1 MENTMNLKKAIVE
14 EFLNKFLTDNLDT
27 NSISFFGGT
36 NLKNENSL
44 DKVRVYLNKQDV
56 TKVNELCN
64 SSDVLVFD
72 FYFSTLSIL
81 LSNYEENFSFLSSA
95 NQFDSLQNEKELFVL
110 KPVIDHYQSFK
121 SIFSSHKGDIL
132 KAIDHTFDLDI
143 FKDSFLN
150 FEDFQKKVHFG
161 IVINNESQ
169 EVASAVKTIF
179 NFSLD
184 AQAPYLEIS
193 IKGEMYDTQLLTLFG
208 ENFNKLLNEILQ
220 NTNAIVK
227 EIEFR
232 GDTELSFLNEV
243 NKSKAYFSLD
253 NNIVDLLNE
262 QCKKQ
267 QDKTAIISG
276 LETITYSG
284 LYKQTNKIARYILE
298 EYEAKRDDLF
308 GVMLSR
314 SINMVKGILSVWKAG
329 SAYVPMAT
337 NLSDEALL
345 HIIENSNLKAV
356 ITDDPKVRE
365 QLNRLKTKVS
375 ILDLNEIDSKISAL
389 SEAVPEVDIDLSDLA
404 YVIYTSGS
412 TGKPK
417 GAMIEHFGMLNHIGA
432 KITEITIDNNSIV
445 AQNAPHTFDI
455 SVWQFF
461 APLVAGGTSII
472 YDDERVLNVNQFV
485 DKIAVDQV
493 TVLELVPSY
502 LLEMLN
508 YMESESK
515 TVLVLNSVI
524 LNAETLTK
532 AMVKRWLDLYP
543 NIPIINTYGA
553 TEVSDDISH
562 IFMSQV
568 PGNYSVPVMKDPIQ
582 NCEVHIVDQNM
593 QRVPIGIKG
602 EILLAGPCV
611 GRGYFNDE
619 KRTKEAFLKGPMI
632 GITTSERIYK
642 TGDLGRFMPDGTMEF
657 IGRNDNQV
665 KILGHRIELDA
676 IENIANEIEQI
687 KNAKAIAYTDKQ
699 IIALYYLSENEIDK
713 AVIEAQLLKK
723 LPKYMIPAAYIHLQ
737 SFPLTK
743 NGKIDKKRL
752 PLISEQDLVKKEYVA
767 PRNEVEEQL
776 VEIWQEVL
784 AIEKIGIND
793 NFFELGGHS
802 LLAFQVFNRINKK
815 LGKSVPLKIF
825 FENPTIQDLSSH
837 LKELT
842 YTAIPLAEPASSYPV
857 TTSQR
862 RFWILNQLEGAA
874 LAYNMPTAVKFTGTI
889 DVPKFEE
896 SFRKLIERHEAL
908 RTYFDTN
915 EDGEVRQY
923 IIPTE
928 ELKFSIEEEDFSN
941 EPDQETL
948 IFDYFRNKNAAPFSL
963 DQAPLLRA
971 SMIRLDQDSHVF
983 FLSMHHIIGD
993 GWSMK
998 LMISE
1003 IVQIYNALV
1012 QGKEINLPDL
1022 KIQYKD
1028 YAVWLNAEVKTQEL
1042 KASEHYW
1049 LEQFSGDLPV
1059 LDLPGYKARP
1069 LVQTYNGDNVYDKFS
1084 KPVLDK
1090 IKAFSKSHD
1099 ATLFMTL
1106 MTAIKVLLYK
1116 YSNQTDIISGTSIA
1130 GREHP
1135 DLENQI
1141 GLFLNLLPI
1150 RTKIDKKESFAALL
1164 KKEKQILLEAY
1175 EHQSYPFDELV
1186 EKLNIKRDRS
1196 RSVLFDVMIDLQNQD
1211 QLTNL
1216 ENKDSLKDLEVEGYG
1231 IEGKTSKF
1239 DIEFTFI
1246 EAIDGLSLNISYNT
1260 DIYTKDQMTAI
1271 YSHLE
1276 HIFTQAFDNPAI
1288 LIQEIDCLSEKE
1300 KSKLLGFN
1308 AATMVA
1314 PIEKTFV
1321 QLFEDQVALTPD
1333 AVAVVFDGGTLTYK
1347 ELDHLSAQLSHTLRT
1362 EFDIAKGNTV
1372 GVQLNHSKWSIVS
1385 ILGILKS
1392 GAVYI
1397 PIDSELPD
1405 NRKAFIIED
1414 TALNL
1419 LITETSFIFEL
1430 DFYEGNILSIDVEF
1444 APVEDFN
1451 EDKIDVAL
1459 NDVAYIIYTSG
1470 STGLPKGVTIAH
1482 RSLSNYLVWAK
1493 NHYLKENLTNTNFG
1507 LFTSL
1512 SFDLTITSLFLPLI
1526 SGGNL
1531 TVFDS
1536 TSQISNVLAKY
1547 LKSEISGIKLT
1558 PAHINVLGNL
1568 DISSNTIEVAIVGG
1582 EELRQEHVAILKKIN
1597 PSIRIYNEY
1606 GPTEATVGCIVYE
1619 VNAIGAPILIGKPIW
1634 NTSIYILDE
1643 SDNLQIEGAIG
1654 EIFIG
1659 GAGLAK
1665 GYLNRPDLTAEKF
1678 PESKFNKG
1686 ERIYKTGD
1694 LGKWLPDGTIDYKGR
1709 IDDQVKVRG
1718 YRIELGE
1725 IETHILKY
1733 SETLQQVVVLIKEV
1747 NQEKTIIAYYV
1758 AGGEINKAQLRTYLL
1773 SNIPEYMVPSFFVEL
1788 QNIPL
1793 TSNGKIDK
1801 KALPNLTG
1809 DDIIKKEYVA
1819 PTNETEREI
1828 VEIWQEVLGIDEIGI
1843 TDNFFELGGHSI
1855 IGIKIVAEIQKK
1867 HNVKID
1873 LVNLFRE
1880 PTVQGLAEKIV
1891 NEIWYNNDVIEDEVT
1906 DKITI

>member
-1 MENTMNLKKAIVE
+1 MNLKKAIVE
-14 EFLNKFLTDNLDT
+14 EFLNKFLTDNLNT

-36 NLKNENSL
+36 NLKNENSM

-64 SSDVLVFD
+64 RSDILVFD

-81 LSNYEENFSFLSSA
+81 LSNYEENFSFLSAA
-95 NQFDSLQNEKELFVL
+95 NQFDSLENERELFVL
-110 KPVIDHYQSFK
+110 KPVIDKNQSFK
-121 SIFSSHKGDIL
+121 SVFSSHKQDIL

-161 IVINNESQ
+161 IVINNQSH
-169 EVASAVKTIF
+169 EVASAAKTIF
-179 NFSLD
+179 NFNLD
-184 AQAPYLEIS
+184 SEVSYLEIS
-193 IKGEMYDTQLLTLFG
+193 IKGEMYDKQLLTLFG
-208 ENFNKLLNEILQ
+208 ENFNKLLNGILQ
-220 NTNAIVK
+220 NTNKIVK

-243 NKSKAYFSLD
+243 NKPKAYFSLD
-253 NNIVDLLNE
+253 NNIVDLLNQ
-262 QCKKQ
+262 QCQKQ
-267 QDKTAIISG
+267 NDKTAIRSG
-276 LETITYSG
+276 LETITYLS
-284 LYKQTNKIARYILE
+284 LYGQTNKIARYILE
-298 EYEAKRDDLF
+298 EYGAKRDDLF

-314 SINMVKGILSVWKAG
+314 SINMVKGILSVWKAA
-329 SAYVPMAT
+329 SAYVPIAT

-356 ITDDPKVRE
+356 ITDDVKVIE
-365 QLNRLKTKVS
+365 QLNRLATKVS
-375 ILDLNEIDSKISAL
+375 ILNLNEIDSKISNFSDASL
-389 SEAVPEVDIDLSDLA
+389 EIDIDLSDLA

-432 KITEITIDNNSIV
+432 KITEIAIDSNSIV

-472 YDDERVLNVNQFV
+472 YDDELVLNVNQFV
-485 DKIAVDQV
+485 DNIAVDQV

-502 LLEMLN
+502 LLEILN
-508 YMESESK
+508 YIENENK
-515 TVLVLNSVI
+515 IKLVLNSVI

-562 IFMSQV
+562 VFMSQV
-568 PGNYSVPVMKDPIQ
+568 PGNYSVPVMKDSIQ

-593 QRVPIGIKG
+593 QRVPIGVKG
-602 EILLAGPCV
+602 QILLAGPCV
-611 GRGYFNDE
+611 GRGYFNDK
-619 KRTKEAFLKGPMI
+619 KRTKDAFLKGPMI
-632 GITTSERIYK
+632 GITSSERIYK

-676 IENIANEIEQI
+676 IENIANEIRQV

-713 AVIEAQLLKK
+713 KIIEEQLLKK
-723 LPKYMIPAAYIHLQ
+723 LPKYMIPAAYIHMQ
-737 SFPLTK
+737 NFPLTK
-743 NGKIDKKRL
+743 NGKIDKKLL
-752 PLISEQDLVKKEYVA
+752 PLISEQDLVKNDYVSS
-767 PRNEVEEQL
+767 RNEIEEQL

-837 LKELT
+837 LKEVT

-862 RFWILNQLEGAA
+862 RFWILNQLEGAS
-874 LAYNMPTAVKFTGTI
+874 LAYNMPTAVKLNGTI
-889 DVPKFEE
+889 DVPIFEE
-896 SFRKLIERHEAL
+896 SFKILIERHEAL
-908 RTYFDTN
+908 RTYYDTN
-915 EDGEVRQY
+915 EEGEVRQY
-923 IIPTE
+923 IIPTA
-928 ELKFSIEEEDFSN
+928 ELKFSIEEKDFSN
-941 EPDQETL
+941 EPDQEIL
-948 IFDYFRNKNAAPFSL
+948 IVDYFKNKNAIPFSL
-963 DQAPLLRA
+963 DQCPLLRA
-971 SMIRLDQDSHVF
+971 SMVRLDKDSHVF

-998 LMISE
+998 LMVSE
-1003 IVQIYNALV
+1003 IVQIYNSLV

-1028 YAVWLNAEVKTQEL
+1028 YAVWVNAEIKTQEL
-1042 KASEHYW
+1042 KTSEQYW

-1059 LDLPGYKARP
+1059 LDLPGYKVRP
-1069 LVQTYNGDNVYDKFS
+1069 LIQTYNGESVHDRFS
-1084 KPVLDK
+1084 KKMLDK
-1090 IKAFSKSHD
+1090 IKSFSKSHD
-1099 ATLFMTL
+1099 VTMFMTL
-1106 MTAIKVLLYK
+1106 VTAIKVLLYK

-1135 DLENQI
+1135 DLESQI

-1150 RTKIDKKESFAALL
+1150 RTIIDKKESFTALL
-1164 KKEKQILLEAY
+1164 KKEKQILLQAY

-1196 RSVLFDVMIDLQNQD
+1196 RSVLFDIMIDLQNQD
-1211 QLTNL
+1211 QLANL
-1216 ENKDSLKDLEVEGYG
+1216 ENKETLKDLEVEGYG
-1231 IEGKTSKF
+1231 IESRISKF
-1239 DIEFTFI
+1239 DIEFTFMEEI
-1246 EAIDGLSLNISYNT
+1246 EGLLLNISYNT
-1260 DIYTKDQMTAI
+1260 DIYDRNQMI
-1271 YSHLE
+1271 NIFSHLE
-1276 HIFTQAFDNPAI
+1276 NIFTQVFDNPGI
-1288 LIQEIDCLSEKE
+1288 LIQEIDCLSEIE
-1300 KSKLLGFN
+1300 KSRLLGFR
-1308 AATMVA
+1308 ADAFLT
-1314 PIEKTFV
+1314 PIDKSFV
-1321 QLFEDQVALTPD
+1321 QLFEDQVVLTPD
-1333 AVAVVFDGGTLTYK
+1333 NIAVVFDGGELTYK
-1347 ELDHLSAQLSHTLRT
+1347 ELDNISDQLSYTLRT
-1362 EFDIAKGNTV
+1362 EFDIAKGDKV
-1372 GVQLNHSKWSIVS
+1372 GVQLSYSKWSIIS

-1397 PIDSELPD
+1397 PVDSELPD
-1405 NRKAFIIED
+1405 SRKAFIIED
-1414 TALNL
+1414 TALKL

-1444 APVEDFN
+1444 IASEDFK

-1459 NDVAYIIYTSG
+1459 HDLAYIIYTSG
-1470 STGLPKGVTIAH
+1470 STGLPKGVMVANS
-1482 RSLSNYLVWAK
+1482 SLSNYLVWAK
-1493 NHYLKENLTNTNFG
+1493 DYYLNKNLNNTNFG

-1526 SGGNL
+1526 SGGSL
-1531 TVFDS
+1531 TIFDS
-1536 TSQISNVLAKY
+1536 ANQISNVLEKY
-1547 LKSEISGIKLT
+1547 FASKISCIKLT
-1558 PAHINVLGNL
+1558 PAHINVLGDL
-1568 DISSNTIEVAIVGG
+1568 ELRSNTIEIAIVGG
-1582 EELRQEHVAILKKIN
+1582 EELRQEHVTILKKIN
-1597 PSIRIYNEY
+1597 PSIKIYNEY
-1606 GPTEATVGCIVYE
+1606 GPTEATVGCIVFE
-1619 VNAIGAPILIGKPIW
+1619 VTSTEEAILIGRPIR

-1643 SDNLQIEGAIG
+1643 SYNLQIDGAIG

-1659 GAGLAK
+1659 GDALAK

-1678 PESKFNKG
+1678 LENKFNKG
-1686 ERIYKTGD
+1686 ELIYKTGD

-1718 YRIELGE
+1718 YRIELRE
-1725 IETHILKY
+1725 IETHIAKY
-1733 SETLQQVVVLIKEV
+1733 SDTIQQVIVLIKEV
-1747 NQEKTIIAYYV
+1747 NKEKTIVAYYLSDS
-1758 AGGEINKAQLRTYLL
+1758 EINKAELRNYLL
-1773 SNIPEYMVPSFFVEL
+1773 SNIPEYMVPAFYIKLET
-1788 QNIPL
+1788 IPL

-1801 KALPNLTG
+1801 KALPNITG
-1809 DDIIKKEYVA
+1809 EDIIKKEYVA
-1819 PTNETEREI
+1819 PRNETESAI
-1828 VEIWQEVLGIDEIGI
+1828 AEIWQEVLGIDKIGI

-1855 IGIKIVAEIQKK
+1855 IGIKIVAEIQKI

-1880 PTVQGLAEKIV
+1880 PTIKGLAEKIV
-1891 NEIWYNNDVIEDEVT
+1891 NDIWYNNDVTEQEVT
-1906 DKITI
+1906 DKIII